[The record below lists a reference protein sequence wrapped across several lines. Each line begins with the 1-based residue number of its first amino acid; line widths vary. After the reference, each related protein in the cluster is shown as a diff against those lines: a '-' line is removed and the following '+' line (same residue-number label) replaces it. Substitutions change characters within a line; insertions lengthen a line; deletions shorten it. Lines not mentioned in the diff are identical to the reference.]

1 MRKSGIK
8 TEYCATF
15 CVRLKTVE
23 YLGIAYQEI
32 LNGSV
37 FHEFVSN
44 KTVCAF
50 VFVFHGIRIVSR
62 ISKYF

>member
-23 YLGIAYQEI
+23 YLGMAYQEI

-50 VFVFHGIRIVSR
+50 AFVVYGICLVSW
-62 ISKYF
+62 ISKCF